1 MGKARRLKSHTQAAR
16 AAADAGT
23 AVAKQQQE
31 QQLQQQPL
39 QMDAKAGGVLDGLA
53 SLNALTR
60 ESSCAAIASLFE
72 KVDGPEAGGE
82 SWAAAQRLIAGGLVK
97 KLLPRMVDRVPGVKL
112 QAIGAMRNISA
123 VRDPRMCEVLV
134 HDDCLTPVLTLL
146 DRMSTAAA
154 AVAGTASAPP
164 PGANTPKTGNGN
176 TQQQQ
181 QLQPAL
187 VMTAEEEAVVVAQL
201 VATLCN
207 LLAAVDVAVGRFT
220 RQGGLQ
226 VVMRLLM
233 AEGCRGSSEVFGG
246 ALQALHV
253 ATDSNEDLSRQL
265 AAQPGAIHQISA
277 LVQGAD
283 VTHVKVSAS
292 MRVQAAGVLVNVAGL
307 SSGGEAARSAEGQ
320 AELTRVVLPLLLKQ
334 MAYDPT
340 ALQQAC
346 VALALEK
353 QPATPGPA
361 AGSAESSMDVDGE
374 AGAGAAAAAAGAA
387 SAAAPMQMETTTTGA
402 AAGATK
408 GGEQEPAQGTESEND
423 GAAGNDVEGGE
434 EKKAGAVVDQPDR
447 DAQLRWEWKLA
458 VAEPLKLTAEVM
470 TNLCALASGDGE
482 EEEEEEEWG
491 SDDEDAMEQAACG
504 GAGRQQ
510 QASEGA
516 LTAVLLEAM
525 AEGGAL
531 HRTLATL
538 QALLAPTPRDRQRQ
552 QPTLTIGGG
561 GGGGGAGEA
570 LPPPPAAT
578 AEGAAAAAAANTDDR
593 LALPAG
599 VAGDLADL
607 RATVALCA
615 ANLVQNLPAKALG
628 ENPHALWAELCGMC
642 EAATERAPSCVET
655 VTGVMWGLVR
665 RAGPVVAAG
674 VQAAAA
680 AAAPEAATQAGGR
693 RPKPSA
699 DPLPLILRL
708 CDPGVTR
715 AFEAR
720 VNAVGMLG
728 ALGSAAAGA
737 AVAGEGA
744 AVAAGSADLGL
755 GRALVQAME
764 DPHVLVQAEA
774 LNAVMDV
781 FGDDGLDAAF
791 RASGAP
797 AALAAGVP
805 AFRRKVKQEG
815 KALGRDAMCHLKETA
830 LNAGRFVKYKQA
842 SEGASTAGGK
852 KREGRR

>member
-1 MGKARRLKSHTQAAR
+1 
-16 AAADAGT
+16 
-23 AVAKQQQE
+23 
-31 QQLQQQPL
+31 
-39 QMDAKAGGVLDGLA
+39 MDAKAGGVLDGLT

-154 AVAGTASAPP
+154 AVAGTAASAPP

-176 TQQQQ
+176 TQQQQQ

-226 VVMRLLM
+226 VVMRLLL

-265 AAQPGAIHQISA
+265 AAQPGAIDHISA

-283 VTHVKVSAS
+283 VAHVKVSAS

-307 SSGGEAARSAEGQ
+307 SSGAEAARSAEDQ

-346 VALALEK
+346 VTLALEK
-353 QPATPGPA
+353 QPATTGPA

-374 AGAGAAAAAAGAA
+374 AGVGAAAAAGAA

-408 GGEQEPAQGTESEND
+408 GGGQEPAQGTESENN
-423 GAAGNDVEGGE
+423 GAAGNDLEGGE
-434 EKKAGAVVDQPDR
+434 EKKEEGGVDQPDR
-447 DAQLRWEWKLA
+447 DAQLRWEWKLT

-531 HRTLATL
+531 QRTLTTL
-538 QALLAPTPRDRQRQ
+538 QALLAPTPRDRQRE
-552 QPTLTIGGG
+552 QPTAAIGGG
-561 GGGGGAGEA
+561 GGGAAGEA
-570 LPPPPAAT
+570 LPPPPAET

-665 RAGPVVAAG
+665 RAGPVIAAG
-674 VQAAAA
+674 VRAAAA
-680 AAAPEAATQAGGR
+680 AAAPEAATQARGGG
-693 RPKPSA
+693 PKRSA

-708 CDPGVTR
+708 CDPAVTR

-744 AVAAGSADLGL
+744 AAAAGGTDLGL

-781 FGDDGLDAAF
+781 YGDDGLDAAF

-842 SEGASTAGGK
+842 SEGVSAAGGK
-852 KREGRR
+852 KREGR

>member
-1 MGKARRLKSHTQAAR
+1 
-16 AAADAGT
+16 
-23 AVAKQQQE
+23 
-31 QQLQQQPL
+31 
-39 QMDAKAGGVLDGLA
+39 MDAKAGGVLDGLT

-97 KLLPRMVDRVPGVKL
+97 KLLPRMVDRAPGVKL

-154 AVAGTASAPP
+154 AAAAAVAGTAASAT
-164 PGANTPKTGNGN
+164 PGASTPKTGDGN

-181 QLQPAL
+181 QQQQQPTL
-187 VMTAEEEAVVVAQL
+187 VMTPEEEAVVVAQL

-226 VVMRLLM
+226 VVMRLLL

-265 AAQPGAIHQISA
+265 AAQPGAIDQISA

-283 VTHVKVSAS
+283 VAHVKVSAS

-307 SSGGEAARSAEGQ
+307 SSGGDAARSAEGQ

-346 VALALEK
+346 AALALEK
-353 QPATPGPA
+353 KPATPGPA
-361 AGSAESSMDVDGE
+361 AVGSAESSMDVDGE
-374 AGAGAAAAAAGAA
+374 AGAGAAAAAAAGAA
-387 SAAAPMQMETTTTGA
+387 SAAAPMQMETTMTGA
-402 AAGATK
+402 AAGAAK
-408 GGEQEPAQGTESEND
+408 DGGQEPAQGGESEN
-423 GAAGNDVEGGE
+423 GEAVGNDLEGGE
-434 EKKAGAVVDQPDR
+434 KKEGAAVDQPDR

-470 TNLCALASGDGE
+470 ANLCALAAVDG

-510 QASEGA
+510 QQASEGA
-516 LTAVLLEAM
+516 LTAVLLDAM

-531 HRTLATL
+531 QRTL
-538 QALLAPTPRDRQRQ
+538 QALQALLSPTPRDRQRQ
-552 QPTLTIGGG
+552 HPTAATS
-561 GGGGGAGEA
+561 GGGGAAGGA
-570 LPPPPAAT
+570 MPPPPPGAT
-578 AEGAAAAAAANTDDR
+578 AEEAAAAAAAANADDR

-628 ENPHALWAELCGMC
+628 ENPHALWTELCGMC

-665 RAGPVVAAG
+665 RAGPIVAA
-674 VQAAAA
+674 VVRAAA
-680 AAAPEAATQAGGR
+680 AAAPEAATRVGGG
-693 RPKPSA
+693 PKPSA

-728 ALGSAAAGA
+728 ALGSAAAAAAAAAAAGEA
-737 AVAGEGA
+737 AV
-744 AVAAGSADLGL
+744 AGSADLGL

-781 FGDDGLDAAF
+781 YGDDGLDAAF

-842 SEGASTAGGK
+842 SEGASAAGGK
-852 KREGRR
+852 KREGR